1 MNIRLF
7 PKKDSKASIWS
18 GGLTCEYMIYPETA
32 SYSDRDFVFRISS
45 ATIEKVPSEFTKFK
59 GYQRYLVMLDNSLHI
74 EVNEEKK
81 VYEKYEI
88 MEFNS
93 DDEVTS
99 YTKGIDFNW
108 MVSEKIGHHKL
119 QITQSNQN
127 CNAQIIL
134 LFSLHTTVI
143 KINEK
148 PYDLERYN
156 LLVIENPKKENIMLH
171 FSNEC
176 LYGTLESL

>member
-7 PKKDSKASIWS
+7 PKKDCTAAIWN
-18 GGLTCEYMIYPETA
+18 GGLTYEYMIYPETA
-32 SYSDRDFVFRISS
+32 RYSDRDFVFRISS

-59 GYQRYLVMLDNSLHI
+59 GYHRYLVMLDNSLHI
-74 EVNEEKK
+74 KVNKEKK
-81 VYEKYEI
+81 IYEKYEI

-119 QITQSNQN
+119 QITQSNHN
-127 CNAQIIL
+127 CNAQMIL
-134 LFSLHTTVI
+134 LFSLDTTLI

-148 PYDLERYN
+148 PYDLERYD

-171 FSNEC
+171 FSNKS

>member
-7 PKKDSKASIWS
+7 AKKDCTPAIWS
-18 GGLTCEYMIYPETA
+18 GGLTYEYMIYPETA
-32 SYSDRDFVFRISS
+32 RYGDRDFVFRISS

-59 GYQRYLVMLDNSLHI
+59 GYYRYLVMLDSSLHMEI
-74 EVNEEKK
+74 NKDKK

-88 MEFNS
+88 IEFNS

-108 MVSEKIGHHKL
+108 MVSEKTGQHKL
-119 QITQSNQN
+119 KITNGNQN

-134 LFSLHTTVI
+134 LFSLSSGNV
-143 KINEK
+143 
-148 PYDLERYN
+148 
-156 LLVIENPKKENIMLH
+156 
-171 FSNEC
+171 
-176 LYGTLESL
+176 

>member
-1 MNIRLF
+1 MNINLF
-7 PKKDSKASIWS
+7 HKKDCTASIWS
-18 GGLTCEYMIYPETA
+18 GGLTYEYMIYPETA
-32 SYSDRDFVFRISS
+32 RYSDRDFVFRISS

-59 GYQRYLVMLDNSLHI
+59 GYHRYLVMLDNGLHI
-74 EVNEEKK
+74 EVNKEIK

-93 DDEVTS
+93 DEVTS

-119 QITQSNQN
+119 EIANSNQN
-127 CNAQIIL
+127 CDAQIIL
-134 LFSLHTTVI
+134 LFSLQTTVI
-143 KINEK
+143 IINEE
-148 PYDLERYN
+148 PYDLEPYD

-171 FSNEC
+171 FSNKC

>member
-1 MNIRLF
+1 MNIHLL

-18 GGLTCEYMIYPETA
+18 GGLTYEYMIYPETA
-32 SYSDRDFVFRISS
+32 NYTNRDFTFRISS
-45 ATIEKVPSEFTKFK
+45 ATIEEVPSVFTKFK
-59 GYQRYLVMLDNSLHI
+59 GYHRYLVMLDNSLYI
-74 EVNEEKK
+74 EVNKEKK

-93 DDEVTS
+93 DDDVIS

-108 MVSEKIGHHKL
+108 MVSEKISHHKL
-119 QITQSNQN
+119 EITNGYQN
-127 CNAQIIL
+127 CNVPVIIL
-134 LFSLHTTVI
+134 FSFDTTVI

-148 PYDLERYN
+148 SFDLEPHD
-156 LLVIENPKKENIMLH
+156 LLVIENPEKENIMLH

-176 LYGTLESL
+176 LCGILDF

>member
-1 MNIRLF
+1 MKISFL

-18 GGLTCEYMIYPETA
+18 GGFTYEYMVYPETA
-32 SYSDRDFVFRISS
+32 SYADRDFAFRISS

-59 GYQRYLVMLDNSLHI
+59 GYHRYLVMLDNSLDI
-74 EVNEEKK
+74 EINKEKK

-108 MVSEKIGHHKL
+108 MVSEKISHHKL
-119 QITQSNQN
+119 KIVNSIQRY
-127 CNAQIIL
+127 NAQIII
-134 LFSLHTTVI
+134 LFSLQTTVI
-143 KINEK
+143 KINETAYDLN
-148 PYDLERYN
+148 PYD
-156 LLVIENPKKENIMLH
+156 LLVIENPEKENIILH

-176 LYGTLESL
+176 LSGILDF

>member
-1 MNIRLF
+1 MNIRLLS
-7 PKKDSKASIWS
+7 KKDSTPTIWS
-18 GGLTCEYMIYPETA
+18 GGLTYEYMIYPKTA
-32 SYSDRDFVFRISS
+32 SYSDRDFAFRISS
-45 ATIEKVPSEFTKFK
+45 ATIEEVPSEFTKFK
-59 GYQRYLVMLDNSLHI
+59 GYYRYLVMLDNRLHV
-74 EVNEEKK
+74 EVNKEKK
-81 VYEKYEI
+81 IYEKYEI

-108 MVSEKIGHHKL
+108 MVSEKIRHHKL
-119 QITQSNQN
+119 KITSSNQTF
-127 CNAQIIL
+127 NAQIII

-148 PYDLERYN
+148 PYDLKPYD
-156 LLVIENPKKENIMLH
+156 LLVIENPKKENTILH

-176 LYGTLESL
+176 LSGILDF